1 MGGWDGPLACLNLAV
16 DEWARTGGKKPLT
29 KLLDTAFA
37 AVRD

>member
-1 MGGWDGPLACLNLAV
+1 LACLNPAV

-37 AVRD
+37 AVATEHRCIR